1 VSLNRSARPRGPEPR
16 SAGARQSRLARR
28 WVPGAVIAAAL
39 LLTTTGCQSNA
50 FTRMGAPVPVTKQA
64 KVVLTLWQG
73 SWIAAWAVG
82 IVVWGL
88 IIWSVIFFRK
98 RSDRVP
104 HQVRYNLPIEILY
117 TVVPFLMVGVLFYF
131 TARDENYID
140 ALPPHPDVVV
150 NVIGSQWTWT
160 FQYPQYKVR
169 SEFGQV
175 TELGPQWNGDIP
187 GNENQLPLLE
197 VPIGETVRFNLVS
210 IDVIHSFW
218 VVPFAFKRD
227 VIPDHPN
234 HFEVTPTT
242 AYTGIGRCTELC
254 GLYHSRMLFR
264 VKVVPAAQFKKW
276 IVAQQA
282 LQNSSGG
289 VQ

>member
-1 VSLNRSARPRGPEPR
+1 VSLNRSAQPRGPEPR
-16 SAGARQSRLARR
+16 SAARRSRLARR
-28 WVPGAVIAAAL
+28 WVPGAAITAVV

-64 KVVLTLWQG
+64 KVILTLWQG
-73 SWIAAWAVG
+73 SWVAAWCVG

-131 TARDENYID
+131 TARDENYVD

-197 VPIGETVRFNLVS
+197 VPIGETVRFNLTS
-210 IDVIHSFW
+210 IDVVHAFW

-234 HFEVTPTT
+234 HFEVTPTA
-242 AYTGIGRCTELC
+242 AYTGIGHCTELC

-264 VKVVPAAQFKKW
+264 VKVVPAAQFRTW
-276 IVAQQA
+276 IAHEQA
-282 LQNSSGG
+282 LQNSSRG